1 MNYAMPH
8 RTFLF
13 LCLLSI
19 PLGRPN
25 FVFSQESSPIAVVLR
40 DLSADVLSDEL
51 GERFKDQTWRLLRAR
66 GDVANQRDLA
76 TSREVA
82 NRADWER
89 LRDER
94 LKRLRMALGV
104 TTALPKNLDF
114 RVTKAIKGDGFVVE
128 NLIYESRP
136 GLWVTANLYAP
147 AKPGKKMPGILITH
161 SHHRPK
167 TQGELQDMGMTWA
180 RAGCVTLVIDLLGH
194 GERGDHPF
202 RSERDYRKKN
212 SGYRWW
218 RQDYYHRF
226 DLNAQLELV
235 GQSLMGWMVGDLMR
249 GVDLLLARPGID
261 PNKILLLGAVAG
273 GGDPAGVTA
282 ALDRRI
288 DAVVPFNFGGPQPET
303 RYPLPEDAE
312 LRFNYLG
319 GAYWESTRNLRR
331 TGVDGFFHWL
341 IVGSVA
347 PRALVYAHEFA
358 WDKERDPVW
367 KRLKKIYGFYDAN
380 DKIDYTRGA
389 GSVKGR
395 APDSTHCTNIGR
407 HHRQRIHLAFKR
419 WFGIDVSPE
428 DEYSMRLE
436 SDDLR
441 SMTDLAQKELKPR
454 KLFEVAGDL
463 GKTKVDAAR
472 KHLEKQAP
480 AARRRQ
486 LRLDWGELLGD
497 VDPRQ
502 QAKILSR
509 TNETLAD
516 NKIRVERIA
525 LESEPGLV
533 VPLVLI
539 SRNRAESVPS
549 RVVVAVSQAGKEKFL
564 RERSK
569 EIADLLEGGAIV
581 CLLDVRAAGTSR
593 GSRGEGANGSISYY
607 AQFFETPILG
617 LRLRDLRAVLQY
629 LRSRDDLKVRDF
641 ALWGDSFKPANARD
655 TDFQVP
661 RRVSGRPRFSEPMGG
676 LLALL
681 GALFEEDVKSV
692 FIRGGLSGYGDVLS
706 SPYVYVPHDV
716 IVPGV
721 LTKGDL
727 ADVAAALP
735 PCRLKLEGMVDGLN
749 RTLSADK
756 VRSLYDCAV
765 KSYQTATPKS
775 LSIANGRSNAASWL
789 LGGE

>member
-1 MNYAMPH
+1 MT
-8 RTFLF
+8 RSSLLL
-13 LCLLSI
+13 LCFLSI
-19 PLGRPN
+19 PLVRAN
-25 FVFSQESSPIAVVLR
+25 IVLAQESGSIAEVVR
-40 DLSADVLSDEL
+40 GLSSKVLSDEL
-51 GERFKDQTWRLLRAR
+51 GERFKDQAWRLLRAR
-66 GDVANQRDLA
+66 GDAANQRDVLTA
-76 TSREVA
+76 SEVESLE
-82 NRADWER
+82 DWER

-94 LKRLRMALGV
+94 LKRLRMAIGV
-104 TTALPKNLDF
+104 TSALPEDLEL
-114 RVTKAIKGDGFVVE
+114 RVTKRIKGDGFVIE
-128 NLIYESRP
+128 NLVFESRSD
-136 GLWVTANLYAP
+136 LWVTANLYAP
-147 AKPGKKMPGILITH
+147 AKPGGKMPGILIVH

-167 TQGELQDMGMTWA
+167 TQGELQDMAMTWA
-180 RAGCVTLVIDLLGH
+180 RAGCMTLVIDQLGH

-202 RSERDYRKKN
+202 RSERDYKKKN

-226 DLNAQLELV
+226 DLNTQLELV
-235 GQSLMGWMVGDLMR
+235 GQSLMGWMAWDLMR
-249 GVDLLLARPGID
+249 GVDLLLARTGID

-273 GGDPAGVTA
+273 GGDPAAVTA

-303 RYPLPEDAE
+303 RYPLPDDAG

-331 TGVDGFFHWL
+331 TGVDGFFHWV
-341 IVGSVA
+341 IVGSAA

-358 WDKERDPVW
+358 WDQERDPVW
-367 KRLKKIYGFYDAN
+367 KRLNKIYGFYNAN
-380 DKIDYTRGA
+380 DKIDYTHGS

-395 APDSTHCTNIGR
+395 APESTHCTNIGR

-419 WFGIDVSPE
+419 WFGIQVTAE

-436 SDDLR
+436 SEDLR
-441 SMTDLAQKELKPR
+441 SMTDLARRELKPR
-454 KLFEVAGDL
+454 KLFDVAADL
-463 GKTKVDAAR
+463 AKKQVDAAR
-472 KHLEKQAP
+472 TRLEKQSP
-480 AARRRQ
+480 AARRKK
-486 LRLDWGELLGD
+486 LRSDWRELLGE

-502 QAKILSR
+502 QAKALSPK
-509 TNETLAD
+509 NETLVD

-525 LESEPGLV
+525 LETEPGLV
-533 VPLVLI
+533 VPLLLI
-539 SRNRAESVPS
+539 SKGRAESAPS
-549 RVVVAVSQAGKEKFL
+549 RVVVAVSQAGKEEFL
-564 RERSK
+564 RERSN

-581 CLLDVRAAGTSR
+581 CLPDVRGAGTER

-607 AQFFETPILG
+607 AQFFETPMLG

-641 ALWGDSFKPANARD
+641 ALWGDSFKPPNPQD

-661 RRVSGRPRFSEPMGG
+661 KRVSGRPQFSEPLGG

-681 GALFEEDVKSV
+681 GALFEDDVKAV
-692 FIRGGLSGYGDVLS
+692 FIRGGLSAYGDVLS
-706 SPYVYVPHDV
+706 GPYVYVPHDV

-735 PCRLKLEGMVDGLN
+735 PCRLKLDGLVDGLN
-749 RTLSADK
+749 RSLSADK
-756 VRSLYDCAV
+756 VRSIYYRAV
-765 KSYQTATPKS
+765 KSYQTTAPKS
-775 LSIANGRSNAASWL
+775 FSIADEHGSAVSWL
-789 LGGE
+789 LGVE